1 MSLPRF
7 SVHRPVTTIM
17 IYVAVLLMG
26 VIAWT
31 RLPQELYPRITYPQL
46 TVVTRYK
53 DAAPEEIELLVTKP
67 IEEAVGTVSGLRR
80 VSSISREEVS
90 LVIAE
95 FNWNT
100 SMDFAALGVRE
111 KIDLIKERLPR
122 GSEDPVVVKFNPF
135 ELPVM
140 VLNLSGDLSPHEL
153 LETARKQIKN
163 ELEKVDGVAAVNISG
178 GLERE
183 ILVEVDQGR
192 LEANKLP
199 ISQVTESLTKANLNY
214 PGGTIKEAFYEYL
227 IRTMGE
233 FQVVPEIPSISVGVE
248 EAKGKGTKRE
258 SDGDRPGPLKKE
270 KGEAPPLRMTLL
282 KDVATVKD
290 TFRERT
296 SISRFNGEENI
307 SLNIQKQAGA
317 NTVQVATRM
326 KQAIARLQSTLPQGV
341 RLAIA
346 YDQSLFIK
354 NAISGVRDA
363 ATQGGILAFIVLY
376 LFLGNPWASLNVA
389 AAIPISVLA
398 TIGLMYFSGTT
409 INIIS
414 MGGLALGVGL
424 LVDAGIVVVENIDR
438 YRDQGKP
445 SAEAAIEGTEEVGS
459 AIIGSILT
467 NIVVFLPMVFV
478 SGIVGQLFKDLAYT
492 VTWSNLVSLA
502 VSLTL
507 TALFA
512 SWIRHGTGRSPI
524 EPAIDAFRRFDMVL
538 VKWFLSHRFLGIGV
552 VLLLF
557 TGSLIGFGKL
567 DREVLPK
574 ADQGQFNLRI
584 NLPPGTRL
592 EVTDRVTQRVEKIL
606 QAVLE
611 VRDVT
616 VTIGSSK
623 EKKAEELVETLGS
636 HQGEIFVTLKPLH
649 RGWGKAPSAEF
660 RTRRSVDIVR
670 ELKDVLSREP
680 LEGAEVEYI
689 LQESSIKSSFL
700 TNAPVVVE
708 VKGTELPEMEQVA
721 GQVQKLLEDTPG
733 LYGIQTSLIPPS
745 PETKVHVNKDR
756 AATYHLSVSDIAL
769 STQTA
774 VKGFVATKFKEAGK
788 EIDIRV
794 RLRKEDRENLS
805 KVRRLLIHS
814 PLDINVPISEVAYLA
829 VGRGPTEIKRLDQQR
844 TILVSSQVF
853 QRPLNEVIQDVT
865 QRLKGLK
872 LKSGYSVTLTGENEQ
887 MKESFNSLVFALI
900 LAVILIYMVMASEF
914 ESLWE
919 PLLIMVTI
927 PMSLIGVT
935 LGLWVTRTPVS
946 VMVAIGFIL
955 LGGIVV
961 NNGIVLIEY
970 VNLLRKEGKSSEE
983 AVIQA
988 SQTRLRPIL
997 MTAAAEVLG
1006 LLPLALGLQEG
1017 VELQGPM
1024 AITQMWGMTISTF
1037 LTLIFL
1043 PTLYVMGED
1052 LFSLFHQVKLP
1063 TLQPVPAL
1071 ATVSGEIP
1079 PPGPLLAVPL
1089 EPIMPETP
1097 FSVLEVPE
1105 LPEIPENFGGE
1116 EAAPEK
1122 PEPGFPSIS
1131 LPELLLKPE
1140 PPEPTVP
1147 EEPSRP
1153 LPSLPESI
1161 FEESGVPPLL
1171 PSIESPPPEPRLPPA
1186 PLNPRQQML
1195 LEHLKSHGRIT
1206 RKEYVQ
1212 LTGVSVPTAA
1222 RDLKELV
1229 DRGLIVGFGP
1239 LARGRYY
1246 TLVNPE

>member
-31 RLPQELYPRITYPQL
+31 RLPQELYPPITYPQL

-80 VSSISREEVS
+80 ISSVSREEVS

-95 FNWNT
+95 FNWN
-100 SMDFAALGVRE
+100 SNMDFAALGVRE

-135 ELPVM
+135 ELPVL
-140 VLNLSGDLSPHEL
+140 VLNLSGGLSSHEL
-153 LETARKQIKN
+153 LELARKQIKN

-183 ILVEVDQGR
+183 IQVEVDQGR
-192 LEANKLP
+192 LQAAGLP
-199 ISQVTESLTKANLNY
+199 ISQVVDSLSKTNLNY

-233 FQVVPEIPSISVGVE
+233 FQVVPEIPSIAVGVDQ
-248 EAKGKGTKRE
+248 AKGKATQRE
-258 SDGDRPGPLKKE
+258 SGGDRPGPLKRE
-270 KGEAPPLRMTLL
+270 KGLAPSLRMILL

-290 TFRERT
+290 TFKEKT
-296 SISRFNGEENI
+296 SVSRFNGAENI

-317 NTVQVATRM
+317 NTVQVASRM
-326 KQAIARLQSTLPQGV
+326 KQAIARVQSSLPPGV
-341 RLAIA
+341 QLTIA

-363 ATQGGILAFIVLY
+363 AIQGGVLAFIVLY

-438 YRDQGKP
+438 YRSKGKP
-445 SAEAAIEGTEEVGS
+445 PPEAAVQGTEEVGP
-459 AIIGSILT
+459 AVIGSILT
-467 NIVVFLPMVFV
+467 NVVVFLPMVFV

-524 EPAIDAFRRFDMVL
+524 EPAINAFLRFDMVL
-538 VKWFLSHRFLGIGV
+538 VQWFIRHRFLGIGI

-557 TGSLIGFGKL
+557 GGSVVGFGKL

-584 NLPPGTRL
+584 NLSPGTRL
-592 EVTDRVTQRVEKIL
+592 EVTDRVAQRVEKVL
-606 QAVLE
+606 QAVPE

-623 EKKAEELVETLGS
+623 EKKAEEMVETLGS
-636 HQGEIFVTLKPLH
+636 HQAAVFVTLKPLY
-649 RGWGKAPSAEF
+649 RGWRRMSGPGF
-660 RTRRSVDIVR
+660 RTRRSAEIVR
-670 ELKDVLSREP
+670 ELKDTLSREP
-680 LEGAEVEYI
+680 LEGAEIEYL
-689 LQESSIKSSFL
+689 LQESAIKSSVL
-700 TNAPVVVE
+700 ASAPVVVE
-708 VKGTELPEMEQVA
+708 VRGTELPQMEQLT
-721 GQVQKLLEDTPG
+721 GQVQKLLGEIPG
-733 LYGIQTSLIPPS
+733 LYGVQTSLVPPS

-756 AATYHLSVSDIAL
+756 ASAYHLSVSDIAL
-769 STQTA
+769 TTQTA
-774 VKGFVATKFKEAGK
+774 LKGTVATKFKEAGK

-794 RLRKEDRENLS
+794 RLRKQDREDLN

-814 PLDINVPISEVAYLA
+814 PLEIDVPLAEIAYLA
-829 VGRGPTEIKRLDQQR
+829 VGKGPTEIKRLDQQR
-844 TILVSSQVF
+844 TILISAQLF
-853 QRPLNEVIQDVT
+853 QRPLNEVIQDVN
-865 QRLKGLK
+865 QSLRVLRIP
-872 LKSGYSVTLTGENEQ
+872 SGYTVALTGENEQ
-887 MKESFNSLVFALI
+887 MKESFQSLIFALG
-900 LAVILIYMVMASEF
+900 LAVILIYMVMAAEF

-919 PLLIMVTI
+919 PFLIMATI

-935 LGLWVTRTPVS
+935 LGLWVTHTPVS

-970 VNLLRKEGKSSEE
+970 VNLLRKEGKSAEE

-1024 AITQMWGMTISTF
+1024 AITQMWGMTLSTF

-1043 PTLYVMGED
+1043 PTLYVMGENF
-1052 LFSLFHQVKLP
+1052 FSLFSRVKAP
-1063 TLQPVPAL
+1063 ELQPALLL
-1071 ATVSGEIP
+1071 ATVPAGFP
-1079 PPGPLLAVPL
+1079 PPPPVLLAAPA
-1089 EPIMPETP
+1089 PPE
-1097 FSVLEVPE
+1097 F
-1105 LPEIPENFGGE
+1105 PEIPEGFGGE
-1116 EAAPEK
+1116 EAVPEGPSVLFPLSAEPIMK
-1122 PEPGFPSIS
+1122 PEPS
-1131 LPELLLKPE
+1131 
-1140 PPEPTVP
+1140 
-1147 EEPSRP
+1147 EEPVKFETPASAF
-1153 LPSLPESI
+1153 LP
-1161 FEESGVPPLL
+1161 
-1171 PSIESPPPEPRLPPA
+1171 
-1186 PLNPRQQML
+1186 PLNPRQRQL
-1195 LEHLKSHGRIT
+1195 LEYLKIHGRIT
-1206 RKEYVQ
+1206 RKDFVK
-1212 LTGVSVPTAA
+1212 LTGASVPTAA
-1222 RDLKELV
+1222 RDLKELA
-1229 DRGLIVGFGP
+1229 DRGLIVGYGP
-1239 LARGRYY
+1239 FAKGRYY
-1246 TLVNPE
+1246 TLAKSEGDAA